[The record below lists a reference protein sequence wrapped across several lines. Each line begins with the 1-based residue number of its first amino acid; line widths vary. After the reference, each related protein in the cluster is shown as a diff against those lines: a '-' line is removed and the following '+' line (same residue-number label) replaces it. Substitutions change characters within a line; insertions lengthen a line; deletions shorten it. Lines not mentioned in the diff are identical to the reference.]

1 MDQFIDRF
9 EEFVVNVAR
18 REVEVRT
25 GTQNT
30 IERARDL
37 GAMTFEGATD
47 LVSSKSWLIRLQRIF
62 CVIRCIDEKRLSFT
76 EFL

>member
-1 MDQFIDRF
+1 MDRF
-9 EEFVVNVAR
+9 KGFVVNVAR

-30 IERARDL
+30 IKRARDL
-37 GAMTFEGATD
+37 GATTFEGTTD

-62 CVIRCIDEKRLSFT
+62 V
-76 EFL
+76 